1 MRSAGHGTTRHHDAP
16 THPLPRFVIRHHS
29 SPRES
34 RQTRRTDRTRHQPRE
49 SIPAIKSSRPRPFQ
63 APQRPPKPLPR
74 GGQTLRTET
83 LDRCCQTLATSPR
96 SPPSPPRW
104 LRGRG
109 VCPSATPRTSW
120 LEPSEAPSSA
130 PCRVSSLDYVP
141 ISARQSRPRKRL
153 HLTERA
159 RLLPVAVPL
168 ITLKICQ
175 QSKKPFPTTIGGAHP
190 ARSPTSLR
198 RSPDARSAGPPRP
211 RLTYPSSFY
220 LNHPCQS

>member
-16 THPLPRFVIRHHS
+16 THPLRQPLPRFVIRHHS

-190 ARSPTSLR
+190 AHSPTSLR
-198 RSPDARSAGPPRP
+198 RSTDALSAGPPRP

-220 LNHPCQS
+220 LS